1 MEEDAMFTS
10 RPRVVGPLL
19 AAAAAVLFAAAT
31 AVAANDGS
39 GAFKLEGAWIA
50 KVQGA
55 PFQWSYVLSP
65 DASGRRASL
74 HGSVDIAFAGP
85 IPADRG
91 TPLIGESVMTG
102 RDTGKFNSMWYGIS
116 NSSTPQIAYIG
127 VSSGEIMFVD
137 QGKMVVTHHFY
148 FYLPS
153 ADADGD
159 GIPDPGAVPVI
170 PPVVVVSIDTRLP
183 SP

>member
-1 MEEDAMFTS
+1 MFTS
-10 RPRVVGPLL
+10 RPRVVGTVL
-19 AAAAAVLFAAAT
+19 AAAAAVLFAAAP
-31 AVAANDGS
+31 AVAVNDGS

-50 KVQGA
+50 KVPGA

-74 HGSVDIAFAGP
+74 HGSVDIGFVSP
-85 IPADRG
+85 IPADQG
-91 TPLIGESVMTG
+91 TPLIGEGVMTG
-102 RDTGKFNSMWYGIS
+102 RDTAKFNSMWYGIS
-116 NSSTPQIAYIG
+116 NSPAPHVAYIG
-127 VSSGEIMFVD
+127 VSIGEIMFVD
-137 QGKMVVTHHFY
+137 QGKVVVTHHFY

-170 PPVVVVSIDTRLP
+170 PPVVVVSIDTRVP